1 MVRSV
6 AHLLQKLTNIG
17 LCTPPPVNKM
27 TSLAPTQRRAKL
39 INTPTQRV
47 KVAKKTNM
55 PLSNPHR
62 LQSFVDAKVDSYV
75 WSHTLCHKRTTA
87 TSDKEVLFHRTR
99 NSSYNEI
106 KKYVLTPCEIGIQ
119 EQAEKVGIQCH
130 PLHPHLFD
138 ELCLRSKRW
147 WVNKSMFTTEKPL
160 HVHCFIPGL
169 PAGKRR
175 LGITGTP
182 PVLWL
187 GSPSAMPY
195 RP

>member
-1 MVRSV
+1 MFGPTPCVTKELQQHQTRRSYSIEQEI
-6 AHLLQKLTNIG
+6 A
-17 LCTPPPVNKM
+17 
-27 TSLAPTQRRAKL
+27 L
-39 INTPTQRV
+39 I
-47 KVAKKTNM
+47 
-55 PLSNPHR
+55 
-62 LQSFVDAKVDSYV
+62 
-75 WSHTLCHKRTTA
+75 
-87 TSDKEVLFHRTR
+87 
-99 NSSYNEI
+99 NEI

-182 PVLWL
+182 PVL
-187 GSPSAMPY
+187 
-195 RP
+195 